1 MNCRSLKI
9 KSSYISDF
17 INENMLDCGALTETW
32 LSANEDENRAVLS
45 TLVPAHWAT
54 LHVPRISRGGGVG
67 FMYKILFSVKLD
79 STPQFT
85 SVECQTVLMD
95 ISSYTFRFVIIY
107 RKTPSNKNKI
117 KKRKAVSSKKLVTF
131 WNPQLI

>member
-1 MNCRSLKI
+1 MNCRSLKN
-9 KSSYISDF
+9 KSSYISHF
-17 INENMLDCGALTETW
+17 INENRLDCVPLTETW

-45 TLVPAHWAT
+45 TLVPANWAI

-67 FMYKILFSVKLD
+67 FMYKKRFSARLD

-85 SVECQTVLMD
+85 SFECQTVLMD

-107 RKTPSNKNKI
+107 RIPPSDKNKI
-117 KKRKAVSSKKLVTF
+117 
-131 WNPQLI
+131 